1 MKQKVKLLSLTKL
14 KSGKKKFNAE
24 FQITKSN
31 GKVSVKNIK
40 FGAKG
45 MSDYTIHKDKDRRD
59 RYITRHKKDLRTGDP
74 TRAGYLSMYVLWNK
88 PSFKTSL
95 ADYKRRLNTYNRTGN
110 FPLAIKGSP
119 LTNSKSGNKFG
130 KQSINYFGNKFGNKF
145 GQNFDSLPTK
155 LKQKILAEANYTTF
169 INNLTSIFNELTEL
183 KKSQIRDKRKKLI
196 QILVKYEVLENLF
209 INTSARLPAVKQTN
223 AVNLINKIERLL
235 INTIEEEGL
244 IGDDRLGEISDSR
257 TVGKDML
264 TEIRNQFG
272 KQSINYFEK
281 QSINY
286 FGQDFD
292 TLPPDV
298 RNIIFNKLTQLHLPY
313 KRLGILSDNLYEF
326 AYGSGNDPD
335 DPVYEFRL
343 EDYQT
348 TEWLKMANDI
358 LTGNDLIDVKKK
370 WNSIIANIIIN
381 NCEYTISRNHI
392 YYDYENSAEQ
402 YSLSLYYLLLL
413 LNKLNLQE
421 VITSANYCENFDI
434 YKLLHVLENK
444 TKVLKI
450 FYDYKE
456 YDWELDHNLTY
467 EWLLIADKMLLSSSD
482 LTDSIKETI
491 ANFVTDYCEKTNDG
505 TLEYEINT
513 PIFYN
518 KSLKLLINII
528 NRTTNLQ
535 IKNKKDLCSERVL
548 KFFDMID
555 PEEIDGPNQFGASK
569 VPDNVV
575 NKSLYKKIK
584 NKIRRD
590 VDKKGRR
597 WGAYDSGRLVREYKA
612 AGGKYT
618 GSKKSKTS
626 SKKPSNLDRWYRE
639 KWIDACAWPKRKSC
653 GRTKASIK
661 SKVTYCRP
669 SKVIDSNT
677 PKTVQELT
685 KAQIK
690 SRCKRKSK
698 NPKKIIK

>member
-24 FQITKSN
+24 FQITKPN

-119 LTNSKSGNKFG
+119 LTNSRFG
-130 KQSINYFGNKFGNKF
+130 KQF
-145 GQNFDSLPTK
+145 GQNFDSLPTE

-169 INNLTSIFNELTEL
+169 ISNLNSIFNELTEL
-183 KKSQIRDKRKKLI
+183 KKSKIKDKRKKLI

-209 INTSARLPAVKQTN
+209 INTSVRLPAVKQTN
-223 AVNLINKIERLL
+223 AVNLINQIERLL

-272 KQSINYFEK
+272 KQSINYFGK

-286 FGQDFD
+286 FGQNFD
-292 TLPPDV
+292 SLPPDV
-298 RNIIFNKLTQLHLPY
+298 RNIIFYNLTQLHRPY
-313 KRLGILSDNLYEF
+313 QTLSRLSDNLYEF
-326 AYGSGNDPD
+326 AYGSGNDPN

-343 EDYQT
+343 EDYRT
-348 TEWLKMANDI
+348 TEWLEMANSI
-358 LTGNDLIDVKKK
+358 LTKKDLINIKKK
-370 WNSIIANIIIN
+370 SNFIIANIIIN

-392 YYDYENSAEQ
+392 YYDYENSTNQ
-402 YSLSLYYLLLL
+402 RLLSLYYLLLL
-413 LNKLNLQE
+413 LNKLDLKEEVTDTNL
-421 VITSANYCENFDI
+421 CERLDI

-444 TKVLKI
+444 TKVLKL

-467 EWLLIADKMLLSSSD
+467 EWFLIADKMLLYSSD

-491 ANFVTDYCEKTNDG
+491 ANFITDYCEKTNDG

-513 PIFYN
+513 PVFYN

-548 KFFDMID
+548 KFFDIID
-555 PEEIDGPNQFGASK
+555 PEEIDGPNQFGALK

-575 NKSLYKKIK
+575 NKSLYQKIK

-612 AGGKYT
+612 AGGKYS

-626 SKKPSNLDRWYRE
+626 SKKPSNLNRWYRE